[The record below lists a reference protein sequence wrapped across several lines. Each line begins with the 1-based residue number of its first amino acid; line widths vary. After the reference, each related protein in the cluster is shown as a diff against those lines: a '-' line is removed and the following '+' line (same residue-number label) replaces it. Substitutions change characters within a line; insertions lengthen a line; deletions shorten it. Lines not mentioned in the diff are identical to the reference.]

1 MLKLDENKR
10 KRQMLKVAI
19 VGNIAS
25 GKSTVEKILEEKGF
39 KVYDT
44 DKIAHEI
51 LESSDEVLKEF
62 GTSDRKKLAKIVFA
76 DVNKLKLLESIIH
89 PQVKEKLLKIFNTE
103 ENIVFISVPQL
114 FEAGFENL
122 FDKIIYITA
131 EETIRKERLMKR
143 NSLTPE
149 EAQRRIKAQKED
161 NKKERANFIIENND
175 SLDKLREQIQEILE
189 QLV

>member
-1 MLKLDENKR
+1 
-10 KRQMLKVAI
+10 MLKVAI

-25 GKSTVEKILEEKGF
+25 GKSTVEKILGEKGF

-62 GTSDRKKLAKIVFA
+62 GTSDRKMLAKIVFA

-103 ENIVFISVPQL
+103 ENIVFVSVPQL

>member
-1 MLKLDENKR
+1 MQKLDENKR

-25 GKSTVEKILEEKGF
+25 GKSTVEKIIEEKGF

-51 LESSDEVLKEF
+51 LESSEDVLKEF
-62 GTSDRKKLAKIVFA
+62 GTNNRPEIAKIVFSA
-76 DVNKLKLLESIIH
+76 PDKLRKLEEIIH
-89 PQVKEKLLKIFNTE
+89 PLVKEKLLKIF
-103 ENIVFISVPQL
+103 ENNFDLVFVSVPQL
-114 FEAGFENL
+114 FEAGFEKL

-131 EETIRKERLMKR
+131 DESTRRERLMKR
-143 NSLTPE
+143 NSLSPE
-149 EAQRRIKAQKED
+149 EAQKRIEAQKED

>member
-62 GTSDRKKLAKIVFA
+62 GTSDRKMLAKIVFA

>member
-1 MLKLDENKR
+1 
-10 KRQMLKVAI
+10 MLKVAI

-62 GTSDRKKLAKIVFA
+62 GTSDRKMLAKIVFA